1 MTKALLIDPNTQSI
15 SQVELDQGLES
26 IQALIGQINIDS
38 DEVGQDGDRLFFD
51 EACFIRATAASK
63 RFKLDTLPPVA
74 GIGVVVG
81 QQADGTLKDV
91 LVSPETLQGRVRFS

>member
-26 IQALIGQINIDS
+26 IKALIGQSSIDS

-51 EACFIRATAASK
+51 EACFIRATAESK

-74 GIGVVVG
+74 GVGVVVG
-81 QQADGTLKDV
+81 HQADGGLKDAQ
-91 LVSPETLQGRVRFS
+91 LSPEMLKTRVRFS